1 MDGHKEKDRRGAKH
15 IIPPERRGGFKKWM
29 AYENNNSQW
38 DTWVLFLWIRGT
50 IQRPKIEIQINPR
63 KLSAAFYGQ
72 FKCEIGS

>member
-1 MDGHKEKDRRGAKH
+1 
-15 IIPPERRGGFKKWM
+15 M